1 MAAATLDVRNARRLE
16 RCRVKHPGSLLMALV
31 LTLGALWLVRPATKA
46 GALVLALM
54 CFAAS
59 YGVVALVARRN
70 PERSE

>member
-1 MAAATLDVRNARRLE
+1 
-16 RCRVKHPGSLLMALV
+16 MALV

-46 GALVLALM
+46 GGLVLALM

-59 YGVVALVARRN
+59 YGVGALVARRN